1 MKNVLVLFK
10 KQEVFSA
17 GIKLKAK
24 PHKVFQME
32 N

>member
-1 MKNVLVLFK
+1 MKNVLVLFE
-10 KQEVFSA
+10 KQEVF
-17 GIKLKAK
+17 IKLKAK